1 MKIKKFHW
9 KNLLCLAGAILLA
22 AGISSPALASSEQ
35 ASAVKTLARVTLP
48 ENTSYVSDVY
58 SGILNLETGD
68 QSIAVAS
75 IDSQNRVVISAISEG
90 ETAVSY
96 WYQTSVESGWISVS
110 VPITVSGQSQGSTSI
125 DASKIGLTFASTV
138 PISIQKGMTS
148 TVSGIQKNGISV
160 AANTL
165 LWVSSNEAV
174 AQVTSNPG
182 EIIAVAPGTAT
193 IYAVDPTDKYCA
205 SVGVLVT

>member
-1 MKIKKFHW
+1 M
-9 KNLLCLAGAILLA
+9 AV
-22 AGISSPALASSEQ
+22 GISSPALANSEQ

-48 ENTSYVSDVY
+48 ENTSYISDIY
-58 SGILNLETGD
+58 SGILRLKSDDET
-68 QSIAVAS
+68 IAVAS

-90 ETAVSY
+90 DTTVSY

-110 VPITVSGQSQGSTSI
+110 VPITVSGQSQTSASI
-125 DASKIGLTFASTV
+125 DASKIGLTFTSTV
-138 PISIQKGMTS
+138 PLSIQKGMTS
-148 TVSGIQKNGISV
+148 SVAGIQKNGISI

-174 AQVTSNPG
+174 AQVTSNTG
-182 EIIAVAPGTAT
+182 EIIAVGQGTAI

-205 SVGVLVT
+205 SIGVQVT